1 MHGHEKAALTPDLL
15 APSNSEMPD
24 LLRWFME
31 TLVSMTKTT
40 RMLPAILWKGDDP
53 GKVRRKLLAVKVRE
67 PFGCFSFG
75 SVWQV
80 SNAAID
86 PES

>member
-15 APSNSEMPD
+15 APSKSEMPD

-40 RMLPAILWKGDDP
+40 RMLPAIL
-53 GKVRRKLLAVKVRE
+53 
-67 PFGCFSFG
+67 
-75 SVWQV
+75 
-80 SNAAID
+80 
-86 PES
+86 